1 MQIQTRTGWDISKGV
16 IVMDK
21 KSGGE
26 SLNIYLIFFLMF
38 LYCYLFTFMYL
49 FDCLLIFLYEFAREY
64 K

>member
-26 SLNIYLIFFLMF
+26 SLNIYLIFFSYVPL
-38 LYCYLFTFMYL
+38 LLFVH
-49 FDCLLIFLYEFAREY
+49 FDVPI
-64 K
+64 